1 MRVTIVLPTYAQDA
15 ALCAQAIRG
24 VERLRRLCPDDR
36 IRLVIADDAAA
47 PLPETPQ
54 GADERLTTTF
64 PRSGNLNGIACI
76 RGLLDTYAAA
86 ALVDDDWVV
95 KMDSDTYLCHL
106 EWIRDRE
113 EGHVYNHNDIANR
126 IFGSSYALTPATAK
140 AARAIAE
147 RQDIEARIA
156 KGYGPEDLCISCLCR
171 MTGNGWHMV
180 PCHLGGVFAPGQAP
194 QTLGGNLVAS
204 SREEALRRPFVTFK
218 DFWTRDAKTN
228 ARRVSSA
235 TEALT
240 AFADFA
246 DGKPIPADATAKVER
261 KPEPPAEAEEATPET
276 DTNPKEPKK

>member
-1 MRVTIVLPTYAQDA
+1 MRVTIVLPTYATDA

-64 PRSGNLNGIACI
+64 PRNGNLNGIACI

-86 ALVDDDWVV
+86 ALEDDDWVV

-106 EWIRDRE
+106 EWIRGRK
-113 EGHVYNHNDIANR
+113 EGHVYNHNGIANR

-147 RQDIEARIA
+147 RQDIEARIT
-156 KGYGPEDLCISCLCR
+156 KWYGPEDLCISCLCR
-171 MTGNGWHMV
+171 MTGNGWHMM

-204 SREEALRRPFVTFK
+204 SREEALCRPFVTFK
-218 DFWTRDAKTN
+218 EFWTRRAGVN
-228 ARRVSSA
+228 AQRVASA
-235 TEALT
+235 LEALT
-240 AFADFA
+240 AFAEFA
-246 DGKPIPADATAKVER
+246 EAQPIPEDAVGRPRRNTPTTK
-261 KPEPPAEAEEATPET
+261 KEE
-276 DTNPKEPKK
+276 NKE